1 MKMSNKMEEL
11 FNAARINELL
21 HRKEEDEKKKNCV
34 LWILAVIGAVAAVAA
49 AAVAAVRAAAGNS
62 KEEQIHEE
70 NDNADRVRPSDVS
83 APVWPR
89 RLRQ

>member
-1 MKMSNKMEEL
+1 MTATRTPPKPVPRSNRRVR
-11 FNAARINELL
+11 A
-21 HRKEEDEKKKNCV
+21 
-34 LWILAVIGAVAAVAA
+34 AVAAVAA
-49 AAVAAVRAAAGNS
+49 AAVAAVRAVAGNS

-70 NDNADRVRPSDVS
+70 NDNADRVRPSGVS

>member
-34 LWILAVIGAVAAVAA
+34 LWILAVNGAVAAVAEIA
-49 AAVAAVRAAAGNS
+49 YEVYS
-62 KEEQIHEE
+62 YFT
-70 NDNADRVRPSDVS
+70 P
-83 APVWPR
+83 
-89 RLRQ
+89 